1 MIYFGATESVRTV
14 LAILA
19 SVIRAEN
26 IKSGD
31 FVRHRQPIMPEAAK
45 FATHKKGLRDWKF
58 DCYSKDPR
66 KRCGSGS
73 KMPAGKGLKE
83 RKC

>member
-19 SVIRAEN
+19 SVIHAEN

-45 FATHKKGLRDWKF
+45 FATHKKRLRD
-58 DCYSKDPR
+58 
-66 KRCGSGS
+66 
-73 KMPAGKGLKE
+73 
-83 RKC
+83 